1 MDLAFLGSPWLFL
14 HRNRNLSGLIGHDVV
29 NGQFHDLNDLRFVL
43 AAPIVFVLVLLL
55 GAISA
60 DAHDLLIPEES
71 AVSTIRMLFSHSIP
85 LLLLG

>member
-1 MDLAFLGSPWLFL
+1 MDLAFLWSPWLLL
-14 HRNRNLSGLIGHDVV
+14 HRDRNLFGFIGHDVID
-29 NGQFHDLNDLRFVL
+29 GQFHNLNNLGFVL
-43 AAPIVFVLVLLL
+43 AAPIVLVLVLLL